1 MLVFVD
7 ESGDPGLKLDQGSSK
22 YFIVTLVV
30 FEDMQDALDLDIRIA
45 LLRKELHF
53 PDHFEFKFNSLHP
66 DYRIKFLEAISPYSF
81 LYFGIVINKERL
93 FGKGFQFK
101 SSFYKYTCQ
110 LVFEN
115 AKPYLNNATVII
127 DGSGSKDF
135 RHQLEK
141 YLKERINQQ
150 KACFPFIKKVKI
162 QDSKKNNLLQV
173 ADMVAGAIARFYKID
188 KRDHKIYRNII
199 CHRENSVQF
208 WPK

>member
-7 ESGDPGLKLDQGSSK
+7 ESGDPGLKLNQGSSK

-30 FEDMQDALDLDIRIA
+30 FEDVQDALDLDERIK
-45 LLRKELHF
+45 LLRKELQF
-53 PDHFEFKFNSLHP
+53 SAQFEFKFNRLHP
-66 DYRIKFLEAISPYSF
+66 DYRIKFLESISPYSF
-81 LYFGIVINKERL
+81 LYFGIVINKHKL

-115 AKPYLNNATVII
+115 AKPYLNNATVVI

-135 RHQLEK
+135 RRQLEK
-141 YLKERINQQ
+141 YLKDRINQQ
-150 KACFPFIKKVKI
+150 KEGFRFIKKVKI

-173 ADMVAGAIARFYKID
+173 ADMVAGSIARSYKVD
-188 KRDHKIYRNII
+188 KKDHKTYRDII
-199 CHRENSVQF
+199 RHRENFVQF

>member
-7 ESGDPGLKLDQGSSK
+7 ESGDPGLKLDKGSSK

-30 FEDMQDALDLDIRIA
+30 FEDLKDAEDLDLRIL
-45 LLRKELHF
+45 LLRKEFGFHRR
-53 PDHFEFKFNSLHP
+53 FEFKFNHLRS

-81 LYFGIVINKERL
+81 LYFGIVINKRKL
-93 FGKGFQFK
+93 FDKGFNYK
-101 SSFYKYTCQ
+101 SSFYKYACS

-135 RHQLEK
+135 RRQLKK
-141 YLKERINQQ
+141 YLKDRINEERSEIRY
-150 KACFPFIKKVKI
+150 IKKVKI
-162 QDSKKNNLLQV
+162 EDSKRKNLLQV
-173 ADMVAGAIARFYKID
+173 ADMIVGSIGRSYKYEKKD
-188 KRDHKIYRNII
+188 CKVYRNII
-199 CHRENSVQF
+199 DHRENFVQF